1 MSDIW
6 RMTKQVRSNPSWVPE
21 AQSKTLRTPQN
32 VPAPTVCWPEGGTG
46 PSVLQNLPFGP
57 FFSSKIYT
65 LHHHWLT
72 HKSEEKKRKQVA
84 RRWLWG
90 EVVMTPNEQALAGSR
105 IFSSELRGCKV
116 NIFWTI
122 DSCHLC
128 GMLLGFAR
136 TDPLLPLSWRL
147 RRILTGAIWVHID
160 RLLCK
165 CKCIV
170 RQESF

>member
-1 MSDIW
+1 MTKNHHFQSVGIPREWQKIITSSQLVSPVSNEKSSLHHSQLEPPCQWRKIITSSQLEPPVSDRW

-90 EVVMTPNEQALAGSR
+90 EVVMTPNEQALAGSG
-105 IFSSELRGCKV
+105 IF
-116 NIFWTI
+116 
-122 DSCHLC
+122 
-128 GMLLGFAR
+128 
-136 TDPLLPLSWRL
+136 
-147 RRILTGAIWVHID
+147 
-160 RLLCK
+160 
-165 CKCIV
+165 
-170 RQESF
+170 